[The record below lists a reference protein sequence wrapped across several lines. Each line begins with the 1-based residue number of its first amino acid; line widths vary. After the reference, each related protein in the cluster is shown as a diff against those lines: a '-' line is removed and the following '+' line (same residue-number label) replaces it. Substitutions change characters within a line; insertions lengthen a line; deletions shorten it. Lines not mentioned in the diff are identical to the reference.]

1 MLSAG
6 EVGPGKPCPVLGLP
20 VQEVCAGIKQVPW
33 RVLKMAK
40 DGDGCSTKKVWG
52 AGSPLCLSSTLRSFF
67 CLLSHVPPRS
77 QKGHTCRATSTHPQC
92 LLHLLLLHSII
103 HQDHCG
109 LSSRSIQSHSR
120 PIAGPPFRSSF
131 QVPAHRWM
139 RSYPH
144 CPKPQLRYDS
154 KVTNKCGG
162 HRLNFPGVGEPQREI
177 SNCESRG

>member
-1 MLSAG
+1 MGTDVLQRESG
-6 EVGPGKPCPVLGLP
+6 ELGPPFVCPAQEGHSKEVFLP
-20 VQEVCAGIKQVPW
+20 
-33 RVLKMAK
+33 RLM
-40 DGDGCSTKKVWG
+40 
-52 AGSPLCLSSTLRSFF
+52 CL
-67 CLLSHVPPRS
+67 HVHR
-77 QKGHTCRATSTHPQC
+77 RATLAEPPLPTHHH

-103 HQDHCG
+103 HQDRCG

-120 PIAGPPFRSSF
+120 PIAGAPFRSSF

-154 KVTNKCGG
+154 KVTNKRGG
-162 HRLNFPGVGEPQREI
+162 HRLNFPSVGEPLREI